1 MASGAVSVGVGS
13 FVHHCQN
20 LMVRSPNTTEN
31 TQLGRLSE
39 RVAYALIEQ
48 IIDGVLL
55 PGAFLPTETE
65 LAETYGVSRTV
76 IREATQ
82 TLVAKGL
89 VEVQRGRGVLVREPA
104 SEEVIAQT
112 FSMLMRRRAVTFW
125 HLWQMRVLLE
135 TEVADSAAEHRTST
149 QLHTLRQTMLAMENP
164 DATLEDLVDADM
176 AFHQTLAQAAN
187 NPLLE
192 LIFQS
197 VTGLMRA
204 SRKLTLNL
212 SGAQRALIGHQQI
225 FAAVERG
232 DAEAARAM
240 MREHLQNVKEDLA
253 SQPATNLVFD
263 EKDLL

>member
-1 MASGAVSVGVGS
+1 MI
-13 FVHHCQN
+13 
-20 LMVRSPNTTEN
+20 RSPDPAAS
-31 TQLGRLSE
+31 TQSRGLTE
-39 RVAYALIEQ
+39 RVAHALTEQ
-48 IIDGVLL
+48 IIDGILL

-65 LAETYGVSRTV
+65 LSETFGVSRTV
-76 IREATQ
+76 IREATR

-112 FSMLMRRRAVTFW
+112 FSMLLRRRAVTFW

-135 TEVADSAAEHRTST
+135 TEVAGLAAEHRTPT
-149 QLHTLRQTMLAMENP
+149 QLHALRRTMLAMENP

-176 AFHQTLAQAAN
+176 AFHQMLAQAAG

-212 SGAQRALIGHQQI
+212 SGAPRALVGHQQI
-225 FAAVERG
+225 FAAVEQG
-232 DAEAARAM
+232 DVEAARTM
-240 MREHLQNVKEDLA
+240 MRTHLQNVKEDLA
-253 SQPATNLVFD
+253 IQPATNLVFD
-263 EKDLL
+263 EKDFAIAYQ